1 MEAVDPTG
9 GVAHLI
15 QTALTPVFLLS
26 GIAALL
32 GVFNTRLAQVS
43 DHLSHLADLSRGDLH
58 PDEAAT
64 LKSHLLRLALRTLTL
79 DASVALGAVGGAAT
93 CGAAFVLFL
102 GSVRESG
109 VRRLANRP
117 VLSGARLHGHL
128 APCIYRRQLTGVA
141 WAKARRADPAFSK
154 WPRKIASRI
163 ICLRVVLA
171 RRAALKRVESC
182 RFGGYE

>member
-1 MEAVDPTG
+1 MDAVDPTG

-43 DHLSHLADLSRGDLH
+43 DQLSHLADLSKGDLH

-64 LKSHLLRLALRTLTL
+64 VRSHLLRLALRTLTL
-79 DASVALGAVGGAAT
+79 DVSVALGAVGGAAT

-109 VRRLANRP
+109 VGDWLIGLFSLALGCTVISLLAFIGDSLLAWHGLRREGPIPRSVNGP
-117 VLSGARLHGHL
+117 V
-128 APCIYRRQLTGVA
+128 
-141 WAKARRADPAFSK
+141 K
-154 WPRKIASRI
+154 
-163 ICLRVVLA
+163 
-171 RRAALKRVESC
+171 
-182 RFGGYE
+182 